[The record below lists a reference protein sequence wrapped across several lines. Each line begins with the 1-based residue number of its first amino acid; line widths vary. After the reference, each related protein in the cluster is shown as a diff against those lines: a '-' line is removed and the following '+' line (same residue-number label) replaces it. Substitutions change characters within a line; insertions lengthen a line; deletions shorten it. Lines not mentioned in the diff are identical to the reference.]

1 MIKEQKE
8 TDTTSDPYEIKFPL
22 PDHLDPSQCRDEF
35 LNEIIEEHERKLSVE
50 RAGSSIRPLTI
61 FESFVVAGDPEI
73 EKGAEA
79 MVVRQL
85 ERQRQKGFRNKTVE
99 QFIENIRLRSTQ
111 LVALNCQIQKSAIE
125 FLSVRLL
132 KQLRLF
138 SSPWP
143 GKLDE
148 MPYHLF
154 SWSLE
159 HFLVRLEHNQMYLD
173 VINRER
179 STEDLD
185 CLKFRNDLNEIEQII
200 HEIRE
205 DYRRDE
211 NLCECSIQL
220 IRDCKYNTDGFWV
233 KGLQENL
240 GIKENLKSNNLAAKP
255 SVFLL
260 ENRKTLLMGLMED
273 VSAIDPI
280 ELRYQ
285 IKWVNS
291 CMDQRLMLLND
302 REEMLK
308 KELSDLLAKLE
319 LDEMVHRNSEL
330 VYAWEVDKLRRNSRE
345 WQVKLDND
353 LENAEVKCTIT
364 KLALQKV
371 RDDQKFYSEQEEM
384 YRRRIAEVKELM
396 EAEEKIRKRKQ
407 AKTLEAVEDAVKA
420 IEAVYKPEEPKKKKS
435 AKF

>member
-8 TDTTSDPYEIKFPL
+8 SDTTSDPYEIKFPL

-35 LNEIIEEHERKLSVE
+35 LNKIKEEHEQKLSVE
-50 RAGSSIRPLTI
+50 RPGSSIRPVTI
-61 FESFVVAGDPEI
+61 FESFVGAGDPEI
-73 EKGAEA
+73 EKEAEA
-79 MVVRQL
+79 LVVRQL
-85 ERQRQKGFRNKTVE
+85 EWQRQKGFRNKTVE
-99 QFIENIRLRSTQ
+99 QFIENIRLRPAQ

-143 GKLDE
+143 GKLDDI
-148 MPYHLF
+148 PYHLF

-159 HFLVRLEHNQMYLD
+159 HFLVRLEYNQLYLD

-185 CLKFRNDLNEIEQII
+185 CLKFRNDLNEIERLIY
-200 HEIRE
+200 EIRE
-205 DYRRDE
+205 DFKRDE
-211 NLCECSIQL
+211 NLCKSCIQL
-220 IRDCKYNTDGFWV
+220 IRDCKYNTDGVWV
-233 KGLQENL
+233 EGLQEL
-240 GIKENLKSNNLAAKP
+240 LKIKENLKSNLGAKP
-255 SVFLL
+255 SVSLL
-260 ENRKTLLMGLMED
+260 ENRTTLLMGLMED

-285 IKWVNS
+285 IKWINS
-291 CMDQRLMLLND
+291 CTDQRLMLLSD

-308 KELSDLLAKLE
+308 KELSDLLTKLE
-319 LDEMVHRNSEL
+319 LDEIVHRNSEL
-330 VYAWEVDKLRRNSRE
+330 VYAWEVEKLRRNSME

-353 LENAEVKCTIT
+353 LENAEVQCTIT

-371 RDDQKFYSEQEEM
+371 RDDLKFYSEQEEM

-396 EAEEKIRKRKQ
+396 EAEEKIRQQKKT
-407 AKTLEAVEDAVKA
+407 KTLEAVEDAVKA

-435 AKF
+435 TKF